1 MSGRVSGRGQVDG
14 RMYAHELD
22 GYECVAPQRTSEWWG
37 HYSGPCCR
45 PKPNA
50 SGIDAVAALE
60 AK

>member
-1 MSGRVSGRGQVDG
+1 MGRGQVDG

-50 SGIDAVAALE
+50 SGVDAVAALE